1 MAGDMGIGLLC
12 CSIAGIGFGTNF
24 LPVKKLDVA
33 DGIFFSF
40 CMSIGIIMT
49 GVIITFMMPTERT
62 EAFRTL
68 AAFQPF
74 AMLGGAAWMLGNL
87 MCPLVIKWVGLGV
100 GLSVWDLT
108 NMLVGWATGRFGW
121 FSVEVATVESEVMNY
136 VGLAL
141 ATVSLFPFA

>member
-1 MAGDMGIGLLC
+1 
-12 CSIAGIGFGTNF
+12 
-24 LPVKKLDVA
+24 
-33 DGIFFSF
+33 
-40 CMSIGIIMT
+40 MSIGIIMT